1 MNEMFLR
8 FCYIQEGFRLNLLSS
23 ASACSGLAYVLRLF
37 PKKKIYILLWM
48 KKKAPQVFKL
58 SLCSVCVFN
67 GKDRQMIKKKKSTS
81 FFSGSDNWKDVN
93 FYTHKILMNIDISVW
108 FNFTMKRTLD
118 TIILF
123 LWYKMR
129 MISIIKDTLYTW
141 DFFTNCVKN
150 KLHTA

>member
-58 SLCSVCVFN
+58 SLCSVCVLN
-67 GKDRQMIKKKKSTS
+67 GKDRQMIKKSLLPSLAVVIIEKTWTFTHIKS
-81 FFSGSDNWKDVN
+81 W
-93 FYTHKILMNIDISVW
+93 W
-108 FNFTMKRTLD
+108 
-118 TIILF
+118 
-123 LWYKMR
+123 
-129 MISIIKDTLYTW
+129 ISIYQFDLISQWKEHLTPSFCSYDIKWEWYL
-141 DFFTNCVKN
+141 
-150 KLHTA
+150 L

>member
-37 PKKKIYILLWM
+37 PKKKSTSCYEW
-48 KKKAPQVFKL
+48 KKKAPQVFKV
-58 SLCSVCVFN
+58 SLCSVCVLN
-67 GKDRQMIKKKKSTS
+67 GKDRQMIKKKSTS

>member
-58 SLCSVCVFN
+58 SLCSVCVLN
-67 GKDRQMIKKKKSTS
+67 GKDRQMIKKSLLPSLAVVIIQKTWTFTHIKS
-81 FFSGSDNWKDVN
+81 W
-93 FYTHKILMNIDISVW
+93 W
-108 FNFTMKRTLD
+108 
-118 TIILF
+118 
-123 LWYKMR
+123 
-129 MISIIKDTLYTW
+129 ISIYQFDLISQWKEHLTPSFCSYDIKWEWYL
-141 DFFTNCVKN
+141 
-150 KLHTA
+150 L

>member
-37 PKKKIYILLWM
+37 PKKKSTSCYEW

-67 GKDRQMIKKKKSTS
+67 GKDRQMIKKSLLPSLAVVIIEKTWTFTHIKS
-81 FFSGSDNWKDVN
+81 W
-93 FYTHKILMNIDISVW
+93 W
-108 FNFTMKRTLD
+108 
-118 TIILF
+118 
-123 LWYKMR
+123 
-129 MISIIKDTLYTW
+129 ISIYQFDLISQWKEHLTPSFCSYDIKWEWYL
-141 DFFTNCVKN
+141 
-150 KLHTA
+150 L

>member
-37 PKKKIYILLWM
+37 PKKKSTSCYEW
-48 KKKAPQVFKL
+48 KKKAPQVFKV
-58 SLCSVCVFN
+58 SLCSVCVLN
-67 GKDRQMIKKKKSTS
+67 GKDRQMIKKSLLPSLAVVIIEK
-81 FFSGSDNWKDVN
+81 NVN